1 MDKNKILGMVDHTL
15 LKQDATWEQIRE
27 ILDDG
32 MTYHT
37 ASACIPA
44 SYVKQAAEYVQGK
57 LPICTVIGFPN
68 GYSTTAAKVFEA
80 ADAVK
85 NGADEVDMVINIGW
99 VKDGKDAELE
109 DEHDLLLYLLCSS
122 AHMNIFHQQFH
133 SLPSLLCTAH

>member
-44 SYVKQAAEYVQGK
+44 SYVKQAAEYVQGQASD
-57 LPICTVIGFPN
+57 LHGHRISERLQ
-68 GYSTTAAKVFEA
+68 Y
-80 ADAVK
+80 
-85 NGADEVDMVINIGW
+85 
-99 VKDGKDAELE
+99 DGSEGVRG
-109 DEHDLLLYLLCSS
+109 S
-122 AHMNIFHQQFH
+122 
-133 SLPSLLCTAH
+133 

>member
-44 SYVKQAAEYVQGK
+44 SYVKQAAEYVRSSDFRTA
-57 LPICTVIGFPN
+57 TVRRQRR
-68 GYSTTAAKVFEA
+68 
-80 ADAVK
+80 
-85 NGADEVDMVINIGW
+85 
-99 VKDGKDAELE
+99 
-109 DEHDLLLYLLCSS
+109 CSRQL
-122 AHMNIFHQQFH
+122 MQ
-133 SLPSLLCTAH
+133 